1 MTLDHK
7 PVEVNLQRSRFLLLW
22 IIAIHCFSSTALLLL
37 GLPILFI
44 VPLLVII
51 LVGFY
56 VSFRRWS
63 NPAWQ
68 AVICDEGCWVLKGE
82 KGVQEASL
90 HWFYHF
96 GQLVILGFRMG
107 KHGKVTLSLFPDAV
121 SAEQLRQL
129 RQVLLL
135 ATPTSAH

>member
-1 MTLDHK
+1 VTLDHK
-7 PVEVNLQRSRFLLLW
+7 PVEINLQRSRLLLLW
-22 IIAIHCFSSTALLLL
+22 IIAIHCFASAALLSL
-37 GLPILFI
+37 GLSILF
-44 VPLLVII
+44 VAPLLAII

-56 VSFRRWS
+56 VSFWRWR

-68 AVICDEGCWVLKGE
+68 TVVCDEGCWVLKDE

-90 HWFYHF
+90 RWFYHF
-96 GQLVILGFRMG
+96 GQLVILGFRIG
-107 KHGKVTLSLFPDAV
+107 KYRKVTLLLFPDAV

-135 ATPTSAH
+135 ATPAGSN

>member
-37 GLPILFI
+37 GLPILF
-44 VPLLVII
+44 VAPLLVII

-56 VSFRRWS
+56 VSFRRWR
-63 NPAWQ
+63 NPVWQ

-90 HWFYHF
+90 RWFYHF
-96 GQLVILGFRMG
+96 GHLVILGFRMG
-107 KHGKVTLSLFPDAV
+107 KHRKVTLSLFPDAV
-121 SAEQLRQL
+121 STEQLRQL

>member
-1 MTLDHK
+1 
-7 PVEVNLQRSRFLLLW
+7 LL
-22 IIAIHCFSSTALLLL
+22 S
-37 GLPILFI
+37 
-44 VPLLVII
+44 II

-56 VSFRRWS
+56 VSFRRWR

-68 AVICDEGCWVLKGE
+68 AVTCDEGCWVLKGE

-90 HWFYHF
+90 RWFYHF
-96 GQLVILGFRMG
+96 GQLVVLGFRMG
-107 KHGKVTLSLFPDAV
+107 KHGKVTLLLFPNAV

-135 ATPTSAH
+135 ATPTSSH